1 MLPTAILSYRNK
13 VGILPEKGL
22 THSLE
27 DVVAAGRIAITI
39 NIFDLVPNSRDV
51 YANNF
56 RFTEIILI
64 SSNTIDSFVE

>member
-1 MLPTAILSYRNK
+1 M
-13 VGILPEKGL
+13 

-27 DVVAAGRIAITI
+27 DVVAVVRIARTI
-39 NIFDLVPNSRDV
+39 NIFDLVPNSRDG